1 MQRSTASRVFVV
13 SLLLCGAAFAA
24 FAQDQPRT
32 VFTSRSEV
40 VVVHV
45 TVTEGKSQLVT
56 GLPQQSFAIFED
68 GQPQTVTF
76 FHNQDHPVTVG
87 LVIDC
92 SGSMQRKR
100 DAVIAAGIAFAH
112 SSHPQDEMFTVNF
125 NERVWNGL
133 PESMPFTTDTGQLQ
147 YALDQ
152 STARGQTALFDGVR
166 AALKHLAD
174 GHEQKKVLIVV
185 SDGGDNASTSKFSDV
200 LDMALRMDAVIYAI
214 GMYDQYDRDA
224 KPDVLRKLAKSTGG
238 VAYFPHAPGDT
249 TKILEEIAHDIRSG
263 YTLGYVPSSAHAG
276 YRTIRVEV
284 HSPDNRKLSVR
295 ARAGYVAG
303 PATSDARK

>member
-1 MQRSTASRVFVV
+1 
-13 SLLLCGAAFAA
+13 
-24 FAQDQPRT
+24 
-32 VFTSRSEV
+32 
-40 VVVHV
+40 
-45 TVTEGKSQLVT
+45 
-56 GLPQQSFAIFED
+56 
-68 GQPQTVTF
+68 
-76 FHNQDHPVTVG
+76 
-87 LVIDC
+87 
-92 SGSMQRKR
+92 
-100 DAVIAAGIAFAH
+100 
-112 SSHPQDEMFTVNF
+112 
-125 NERVWNGL
+125 
-133 PESMPFTTDTGQLQ
+133 MPFTTDTAQLQ
-147 YALDQ
+147 NALDQ

-174 GHEQKKVLIVV
+174 GHEQRKVLIVV

-238 VAYFPHAPGDT
+238 VAYFPHDPGDA
-249 TKILEEIAHDIRSG
+249 TKILEEIARDIRSG
-263 YTLGYVPSSAHAG
+263 YTLGYVPSSARSG

-303 PATSDARK
+303 PTTSDARK